1 MKRKTIEDLIQE
13 PAYKEL
19 VDLLREQT
27 PEQIS
32 RLNRDELDNQL
43 PTEESET
50 TEWPNPEK
58 SND

>member
-1 MKRKTIEDLIQE
+1 MKRRTIEDLKQE

-32 RLNRDELDNQL
+32 RLDRDELDNEL
-43 PTEESET
+43 PTEESEQTQWPKPRKT
-50 TEWPNPEK
+50 T
-58 SND
+58 